1 MSINKKI
8 IPFLFIVHAYLC
20 HVKARGKTNLTNKR
34 VLIIFSKTCRCP
46 VGIGPRQRNRARPYS
61 HFELQKEIGRRS
73 PDCGRLFFAALTLPI
88 AALTFPIAAPTRIG
102 THQRLPIQ
110 MNSIPS
116 KMRKRSKALALRFF
130 SWKSIAPKRKDT
142 TTEPRRISDITE
154 IIADGSFRAV
164 R

>member
-8 IPFLFIVHAYLC
+8 IPFLLVVHAYLC

-46 VGIGPRQRNRARPYS
+46 VGIGPRQRNRARPDS

-88 AALTFPIAAPTRIG
+88 TARPRLGP
-102 THQRLPIQ
+102 HQRLPMQ
-110 MNSIPS
+110 PHSLPS
-116 KMRKRSKALALRFF
+116 QLRRRSKALALRFF

>member
-73 PDCGRLFFAALTLPI
+73 PDCGRLFFAAP
-88 AALTFPIAAPTRIG
+88 TFPIAAPTLLIAAPTRFR

>member
-73 PDCGRLFFAALTLPI
+73 PDCGRLFFAAPTL
-88 AALTFPIAAPTRIG
+88 PIAAPTRIG

-130 SWKSIAPKRKDT
+130 SWKSIAPKRKET
-142 TTEPRRISDITE
+142 TTELRRISDITE

>member
-73 PDCGRLFFAALTLPI
+73 PDCGRLFFAALTFPI
-88 AALTFPIAAPTRIG
+88 AALTFPIAALTRIG

-110 MNSIPS
+110 INSIPS

-142 TTEPRRISDITE
+142 TTEPRRIREITE

>member
-20 HVKARGKTNLTNKR
+20 HVKARDETNLTNKR
-34 VLIIFSKTCRCP
+34 VLIIFSKPCRCP

-73 PDCGRLFFAALTLPI
+73 PDCGRLFFAAP
-88 AALTFPIAAPTRIG
+88 TFPIAALTRIG

-142 TTEPRRISDITE
+142 TTEPRRINDITE

>member
-34 VLIIFSKTCRCP
+34 VLIIFSKPCRCP

-73 PDCGRLFFAALTLPI
+73 PDCGRLFFAALTFPI
-88 AALTFPIAAPTRIG
+88 AALTRIR

>member
-73 PDCGRLFFAALTLPI
+73 PDCGRLFFAAPILPI
-88 AALTFPIAAPTRIG
+88 AARTRIG

>member
-20 HVKARGKTNLTNKR
+20 HVKARDETNLTNKR
-34 VLIIFSKTCRCP
+34 VLIIFSKPCRCP

-73 PDCGRLFFAALTLPI
+73 PDCGRLFFAAPTL
-88 AALTFPIAAPTRIG
+88 PIAAPTRIG

>member
-73 PDCGRLFFAALTLPI
+73 PDCGRLFFAALTFPI
-88 AALTFPIAAPTRIG
+88 AALTRIG

-110 MNSIPS
+110 INSIPS

>member
-20 HVKARGKTNLTNKR
+20 YVNARGKTNLTNKR

-73 PDCGRLFFAALTLPI
+73 PDCGRLFFAALTFPI
-88 AALTFPIAAPTRIG
+88 AALTRIG

>member
-8 IPFLFIVHAYLC
+8 IPFLLIVHAYLC

-34 VLIIFSKTCRCP
+34 VLIIFSKPCRCP

-73 PDCGRLFFAALTLPI
+73 PDCGRLFFSALTL
-88 AALTFPIAAPTRIG
+88 LIAAPTRIG